1 MAGPAVLPL
10 IPRYG
15 ESSLADLA
23 TSILAS
29 LGVPGEANPLD
40 LASASR
46 VCLLVIDGLGWE
58 LLRQHPAAAPF
69 LSELARS
76 GRPLTAGF
84 PATTVTSLSSLGTGL
99 PPGQHGMLG
108 YQVAVPGTGR
118 LLNALRW
125 DKRVDPFTWQPA
137 STVFERAT
145 AAGIAPLRIAQGSY
159 RDSGLSSAV
168 MRGAI
173 YRPADTLGALAG
185 VAAAALAEEP
195 RALAM
200 VYDAG
205 LDSTGHVCGC
215 TSDAWRFQLGH
226 VDRLAEQL
234 AGALPPG
241 TAMYVTADHG
251 MVDVGPADRVDADAR
266 PELRDGVALL
276 GGEPRAR
283 HVYARPGAAA
293 RCAGHLAG
301 HAGRGGLG
309 GQPGAGHRR
318 RLVRA
323 GAGRPGRPDR
333 RRGGRLGRPAGRGR
347 GDRGAARDGPGRH
360 ARVAGPD
367 RPACPVAHLWARI
380 DHCLSTVAAGKPPRL
395 STEMGKLSTDKTSAA
410 RLLTGVADLAA
421 ALAAEHPPVVLD
433 VRWRLGGPPGL
444 DSYQAGHVPGAAFA
458 DLDQD
463 LAAPA
468 GSGGRHPLP
477 ETGVFQAAMRR
488 AGISQASPVVVYDDG
503 DSTVAARAWWLLRY
517 FGHGR
522 VRVLDGGF
530 RAWTQA
536 GQPVSTEV
544 PQPRLGSFTARP
556 GGMPL
561 LSAAA
566 AARLARS
573 GVLLDARAA
582 ERYRGDTEPV
592 DRVAGHIPGA
602 VSAPTAE
609 NVGAD
614 GRFLHAAELRQRFV
628 GPGRVRRLGRD
639 GAPGGGVLRVGRD
652 RGPRDP
658 GHGAGR
664 PARGPVRRVLV
675 GLDRRPRPAGGD
687 GRRAGLGPTAL
698 WVLG

>member
-1 MAGPAVLPL
+1 MTSAEAVAAGDRSDRPGAAADGAAVPAALPL

-29 LGVPGEANPLD
+29 LGLPGEANPLG
-40 LASASR
+40 LAEASR

-69 LSELARS
+69 LSELARD

-137 STVFERAT
+137 STVFERAA

-185 VAAAALAEEP
+185 VAAAALAQEP

-200 VYDAG
+200 VYHAG

-251 MVDVGPADRVDADAR
+251 MVDVAPADRVDADTR

-283 HVYARPGAAA
+283 HVYARPGAARDVLDTWRETLGPA
-293 RCAGHLAG
+293 AWVASRDEAIADGWFGPVSAQLADRIGDVVAASAGPLAVVATREEPRETALSG
-301 HAGRGGLG
+301 MHGSLAPAD
-309 GQPGAGHRR
+309 Q
-318 RLVRA
+318 LVPLLTY
-323 GAGRPGRPDR
+323 RPG
-333 RRGGRLGRPAGRGR
+333 
-347 GDRGAARDGPGRH
+347 
-360 ARVAGPD
+360 
-367 RPACPVAHLWARI
+367 
-380 DHCLSTVAAGKPPRL
+380 
-395 STEMGKLSTDKTSAA
+395 
-410 RLLTGVADLAA
+410 
-421 ALAAEHPPVVLD
+421 
-433 VRWRLGGPPGL
+433 
-444 DSYQAGHVPGAAFA
+444 
-458 DLDQD
+458 
-463 LAAPA
+463 
-468 GSGGRHPLP
+468 
-477 ETGVFQAAMRR
+477 
-488 AGISQASPVVVYDDG
+488 
-503 DSTVAARAWWLLRY
+503 
-517 FGHGR
+517 
-522 VRVLDGGF
+522 
-530 RAWTQA
+530 
-536 GQPVSTEV
+536 
-544 PQPRLGSFTARP
+544 
-556 GGMPL
+556 
-561 LSAAA
+561 
-566 AARLARS
+566 
-573 GVLLDARAA
+573 
-582 ERYRGDTEPV
+582 
-592 DRVAGHIPGA
+592 
-602 VSAPTAE
+602 
-609 NVGAD
+609 
-614 GRFLHAAELRQRFV
+614 
-628 GPGRVRRLGRD
+628 
-639 GAPGGGVLRVGRD
+639 
-652 RGPRDP
+652 
-658 GHGAGR
+658 
-664 PARGPVRRVLV
+664 
-675 GLDRRPRPAGGD
+675 
-687 GRRAGLGPTAL
+687 
-698 WVLG
+698 